1 MSPEN
6 KTDNGDVITR
16 IIVVNSENVL
26 PSDVS
31 MKIYHSKADVTV
43 KESCFGIMVKGSRRS
58 VEKIIDEVVSMDPN
72 HIFVKDRGFS
82 PGDERRCRAV
92 RGGGPRPG
100 FHFLREE
107 INILPFISKGLEAYE
122 KGLPSPKGFKEKNKL
137 KASKLK
143 ELIES
148 E

>member
-6 KTDNGDVITR
+6 EMDTDDIITR

-26 PSDVS
+26 PSDVA

-43 KESCFGIMVKGSRRS
+43 KESCFGIMVEGPRRF
-58 VEKIIDEVVSMDPN
+58 VEKVVDEVVSMDPN
-72 HIFVKDRGFS
+72 HIFVKERGFS

-107 INILPFISKGLEAYE
+107 INILPLISKGLEAYE
-122 KGLPSPKGFKEKNKL
+122 KGIPSPEGFKEKKN
-137 KASKLK
+137 
-143 ELIES
+143 
-148 E
+148 